1 MNRSKSVRQA
11 RHAARLDGMLVVD
24 VGTVNR

>member
-1 MNRSKSVRQA
+1 VRQA